1 MTTESMTIHR
11 ALVEL
16 KTIDSRIEKLIR
28 EARFCSYA
36 KKNAK
41 KVQGVD
47 IEDFI
52 GSAKSSYDK
61 ISDLIKRR
69 NAIKAAVSKSN
80 STTEVKIGDAVY
92 TVAEAIA
99 MKQHGMDLWLSL
111 CEAMERQYSESIRM
125 IEQENSGLDSS
136 ADKYINMTYG
146 GKEAVAELDPEIL
159 EKARQGYIN
168 ARQLNLVDGLSG
180 GQLKSV
186 KDTFEHLEE
195 MIDTFENE
203 VDSALSVSNA
213 TTTIEISY

>member
-1 MTTESMTIHR
+1 MTTETMTIHR

-28 EARFCSYA
+28 EACFCSYA

-41 KVQGVD
+41 KVHGVD
-47 IEDFI
+47 VNDFV

-61 ISDLIKRR
+61 ISDLINRR

-80 STTEVKIGDAVY
+80 ATTEVKIGDIVY

-99 MKQHGMDLWLSL
+99 MKQHGMELWLSL
-111 CEAMERQYSESIRM
+111 CNAMEKQYSDAIRM
-125 IEQENSGLDSS
+125 IEQENSGLDNS

-146 GKEAVAELDPEIL
+146 GKDAVADLDPEIL
-159 EKARQGYIN
+159 NKARQGYID
-168 ARQLNLVDGLSG
+168 ARQLELVDGLSG
-180 GQLKSV
+180 GSCKSV
-186 KDTFEHLEE
+186 KETFEQLEE

-213 TTTIEISY
+213 TTTIEITY